1 MIGVAMSQRRR
12 RALEMLADA
21 GQRGCTDSSFFARF
35 TPELLDLVRD
45 GLATAERQIMRN
57 RGRTVE
63 VALVRI
69 TDAGRMAIEGPVHF
83 SWH

>member
-1 MIGVAMSQRRR
+1 
-12 RALEMLADA
+12 MLADA
-21 GQRGCTDSSFFARF
+21 GQRGCTDSLFFARF

-63 VALVRI
+63 VALIRI
-69 TDAGRMAIEGPVHF
+69 TDAGRMAIEGPAHF
-83 SWH
+83 TCH

>member
-1 MIGVAMSQRRR
+1 MIGVAMSHRRR

-21 GQRGCTDSSFFARF
+21 GQRGCADPLFLARF

-57 RGRTVE
+57 RGRAVE
-63 VALVRI
+63 VARVRI
-69 TDAGRMAIEGPVHF
+69 TDAGRMAIEGPVRF
-83 SWH
+83 TWH